1 VLIVADARPSVVL
14 KALGG
19 LRTRLAERFEVVPK
33 LDPSDP
39 DAWHFAWIVDFP
51 WFEWDEE
58 EQRWGAIHHPFT
70 GIVEDTMRYLDSDP
84 SRVISKAYDITLN
97 GWELASGSIRIHDRS
112 MQERVFAALGIRPDE
127 ARERFGFLL
136 DAFRFGPPPHGGIA
150 PGIDRVVALA
160 AGESNIREV
169 IAFPKTQTA
178 YDPLT
183 GAPAE
188 VDEAQLRALHIKV
201 TGAT

>member
-1 VLIVADARPSVVL
+1 
-14 KALGG
+14 
-19 LRTRLAERFEVVPK
+19 
-33 LDPSDP
+33 
-39 DAWHFAWIVDFP
+39 
-51 WFEWDEE
+51 
-58 EQRWGAIHHPFT
+58 
-70 GIVEDTMRYLDSDP
+70 
-84 SRVISKAYDITLN
+84 
-97 GWELASGSIRIHDRS
+97 
-112 MQERVFAALGIRPDE
+112 
-127 ARERFGFLL
+127 LL
-136 DAFRFGPPPHGGIA
+136 EAFRFGPPPHGGIA

-201 TGAT
+201 TDDR